1 MEANLE
7 TREISCHLM
16 KEQEDLGS
24 TSVEVEPFLFED
36 MSGIY
41 PNNRHIKPGFT
52 NYQPQPK
59 YSWAISKIEGKPKGK
74 VGKTKTSERDLKNYR
89 RLTEFGQG
97 YQNLALLCGR
107 LKLTVSDPC
116 LLYLPQQWAKFC

>member
-1 MEANLE
+1 M
-7 TREISCHLM
+7 H
-16 KEQEDLGS
+16 
-24 TSVEVEPFLFED
+24 FLFNMGEK
-36 MSGIY
+36 SQVCT
-41 PNNRHIKPGFT
+41 NLFKQVKPGFT

-97 YQNLALLCGR
+97 
-107 LKLTVSDPC
+107 
-116 LLYLPQQWAKFC
+116 